1 MDTQQK
7 KLAITIGD
15 TAGVGAEVILK
26 WATETPHLH
35 DVVEVIAHKDFLDK
49 LPNSISKVKVGSD
62 DYKAIAGSPDEEG
75 AKIAFDALELSAKG
89 CQDGKYRAVITAP
102 ISKFQMKKVGFD
114 FAGQTEF
121 FADRWGG
128 TPVMAFAGKKLLL
141 SLVTWHEPLRDV
153 PNSIDEAKIT
163 RAVESANELAKKIR
177 NIENPRIAV
186 CGLNPHAGEDG
197 ILGTEERDVIDP
209 ILDKLRAEKYP
220 NLSKALPP
228 DTVFERTLKG
238 EFDSI
243 VSMYHDQGLA
253 PLKALEFDCAVN
265 VSMNLKFLRT
275 SPDHGTG
282 FSIAGK
288 GIASANSFASAVELA
303 LKLT

>member
-26 WATETPHLH
+26 WATENPHLH

-89 CQDGKYRAVITAP
+89 CQDGKYRAVVTAP

-153 PNSIDEAKIT
+153 PNSIDEAK
-163 RAVESANELAKKIR
+163 
-177 NIENPRIAV
+177 
-186 CGLNPHAGEDG
+186 
-197 ILGTEERDVIDP
+197 
-209 ILDKLRAEKYP
+209 
-220 NLSKALPP
+220 
-228 DTVFERTLKG
+228 
-238 EFDSI
+238 
-243 VSMYHDQGLA
+243 
-253 PLKALEFDCAVN
+253 
-265 VSMNLKFLRT
+265 
-275 SPDHGTG
+275 
-282 FSIAGK
+282 
-288 GIASANSFASAVELA
+288 
-303 LKLT
+303 